1 MWMVELQHAYID
13 AQEVCGVATIDNQFV
28 QEMDIVVQGTDQLC
42 GDRTAT
48 SYYINYLCYSLSIMY
63 LKQ

>member
-28 QEMDIVVQGTDQLC
+28 QEMGIVVQGTDQLC
-42 GDRTAT
+42 GDHTAT
-48 SYYINYLCYSLSIMY
+48 SYYCNCDCS
-63 LKQ
+63 